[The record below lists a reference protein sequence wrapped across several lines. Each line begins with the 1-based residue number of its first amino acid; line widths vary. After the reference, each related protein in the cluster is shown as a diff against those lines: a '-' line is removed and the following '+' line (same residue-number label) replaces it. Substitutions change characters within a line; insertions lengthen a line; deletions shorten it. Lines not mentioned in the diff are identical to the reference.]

1 MNRST
6 STDEISRYY
15 TKSNDRWWEFFTFS
29 SLFILAIILYTFHL
43 GNVPLRDWDEG
54 TFAQVA
60 KEIYESSFRDWRWL
74 FPTIWGEPYL
84 NKPPLIHSLT
94 ALVYSFFG
102 VSEFSTRIVG
112 ASLTAL
118 SVPLLYGVAR
128 ELFLPRYYAFFS
140 ALVYLTTMPVVRH
153 GRLAMLDGA
162 VLCFQMLMMLFVLK
176 ARRDL
181 RYALPAGI
189 AFGLICL
196 SKGWMLGLLLGSIV
210 LLFLMWDTP
219 RLISSVYLWC
229 GLFLGILP
237 VIAWQVAQYFHYG
250 EQFINTSVKDQ
261 SLDRVFTAVEGHQ
274 GAIWYY
280 VMELLKYPHPWIFIA
295 IAGIVIAWQNRNWSW
310 AKFILVWS
318 LTYLVAVSV
327 MGTKLP
333 WYIMPIYPALSI
345 ASGVALAEI
354 KSLPSFMN
362 YPKWWGGLFGF
373 LCFTLT
379 AGFCYFLLTQPQN
392 QHLLTLLALLGT
404 TFFLTTILIVKKDL
418 QFIGVL
424 FWGMYV
430 SLMVFFSSNYW
441 LWELNEAYPVKPIAE
456 IVKQEIPPQESV
468 YISFD
473 YDRPSMNFYSERRVI
488 PVNLEK
494 MEELMKYPSYLLID
508 QKNLTQLDL
517 IAEKNHYCYPT
528 ENLDPLISISSMGN
542 CWEKINI
549 PSSQFTLLKPIK

>member
-6 STDEISRYY
+6 STGDIPRYDI
-15 TKSNDRWWEFFTFS
+15 KAHDRWWEFFTFF

-43 GNVPLRDWDEG
+43 GNLPLRDWDEA

-60 KEIYESSFRDWRWL
+60 KEISQSRFDDWRWL
-74 FPTIWGEPYL
+74 FPTIWGEAYL

-94 ALVYSFFG
+94 ALVYTFFG

-118 SVPLLYGVAR
+118 SVPLLYSLAR
-128 ELFLPRYYAFFS
+128 ELFLPRYYALFS

-162 VLCFQMLMMLFVLK
+162 VLCFQVLMMLFVLK

-196 SKGWMLGLLLGSIV
+196 SKGWMLGFLLGSIV

-219 RLISSVYLWC
+219 RLISSVYLWL
-229 GLFLGILP
+229 GFFLGLLP
-237 VIAWQVAQYFHYG
+237 VIAWQTAQYLYYG
-250 EQFINTSVKDQ
+250 NQFINTSVKDQ

-274 GAIWYY
+274 GPIWYY
-280 VMELLKYPHPWIFIA
+280 VLELLKYPHPWIIIA
-295 IAGIVIAWQNRNWSW
+295 IIGIVIAWQNRNWSW

-318 LTYLVAVSV
+318 FAYLIAVSI

-345 ASGVALAEI
+345 ASGVVLAEI
-354 KSLPSFMN
+354 KSLPSFIS
-362 YPKWWGGLFGF
+362 YPRSFIVLFGF
-373 LCFTLT
+373 LSFAVT
-379 AGFCYFLLTQPQN
+379 AGFCYFLLTQPHN
-392 QHLLTLLALLGT
+392 QHLLTLLALLAV
-404 TFFLTTILIVKKDL
+404 TFFITTILLLKKDI

-430 SLMVFFSSNYW
+430 SLMVFFSSNFW
-441 LWELNEAYPVKPIAE
+441 LWELNEAYAVKPIAQ
-456 IVKQEIPPQESV
+456 IVKQEIPPQEKV
-468 YISFD
+468 YIFFD
-473 YDRPSMNFYSERRVI
+473 YDRPSMNFYSERKVI

-494 MEELMKYPSYLLID
+494 IKELGNIPSYLLID
-508 QKNLTQLDL
+508 KENLAQLDL
-517 IAEKNHYCYPT
+517 ISDKNNYCQKK
-528 ENLDPLISISSMGN
+528 ENLKDVSSIDRCWNYTEISESPYI
-542 CWEKINI
+542 
-549 PSSQFTLLKPIK
+549 LLKPIK

>member
-6 STDEISRYY
+6 STSEIPRYY
-15 TKSNDRWWEFFTFS
+15 TKSNDRWWELFTFL

-60 KEIYESSFRDWRWL
+60 KEISESSFSQWRWL

-94 ALVYSFFG
+94 ALVYTFFG

-118 SVPLLYGVAR
+118 SVPLLYSLAR

-162 VLCFQMLMMLFVLK
+162 VLCFQILMMLFVLK

-181 RYALPAGI
+181 RWGLPAGI

-196 SKGWMLGLLLGSIV
+196 SKGWMLGFLLGSIV

-219 RLISSVYLWC
+219 RLIFSVYLWF
-229 GLFLGILP
+229 GFFLGILP
-237 VIAWQVAQYFHYG
+237 VIGWQIAQYLHYG

-261 SLDRVFTAVEGHQ
+261 SLDRVFTAVEGHR

-280 VMELLKYPHPWIFIA
+280 AIELLKYPHPWIFIA
-295 IAGIVIAWQNRNWSW
+295 IVGIVIAWKNRNWSW

-318 LTYLVAVSV
+318 FSYLIAVSV

-354 KSLPSFMN
+354 KSLPSFIS
-362 YPKWWGGLFGF
+362 YPRSFIALFGF
-373 LCFTLT
+373 LSFAVT
-379 AGFCYFLLTQPQN
+379 AGFCYFLLTQPDN
-392 QHLLTLLALLGT
+392 QHFLTLLALLAV
-404 TFFLTTILIVKKDL
+404 TFFVTTILLLKKDI

-441 LWELNEAYPVKPIAE
+441 LWELNEAYAVKPIAE
-456 IVKQEIPPQESV
+456 IIKQEIPPQEKV
-468 YISFD
+468 YIFFD

-494 MEELMKYPSYLLID
+494 IEELGDIPSYLLVNEE
-508 QKNLTQLDL
+508 NLAQLDL
-517 IAEKNHYCYPT
+517 ISDKNYYCQKK
-528 ENLDPLISISSMGN
+528 ENLDALIDVSSIGN
-542 CWEKINI
+542 CWDYTKI
-549 PSSQFTLLKPIK
+549 PTSQYMLLKPIK